1 MKLSQKL
8 IDNAV
13 APYFSAWA
21 HLNERILDSHQLRDG
36 RSESAMRA
44 GIRLFRELLDYCEG
58 AVSPLNWS
66 ERLDWIE
73 QQPAKF
79 AAFRQLDGLFIEMKK
94 AIPSKRIQSL
104 RSGN

>member
-8 IDNAV
+8 IDSAID
-13 APYFSAWA
+13 PYFSAWSQ
-21 HLNERILDSHQLRDG
+21 LNERISASHRLRDG
-36 RSESAMRA
+36 RSEPAMLE
-44 GIRLFRELLDYCEG
+44 GIRLFRGLLAHCEG

-79 AAFRQLDGLFIEMKK
+79 AAFRQLDGLFMEMKK
-94 AIPSKRIQSL
+94 AIPSKRIQSM

>member
-8 IDNAV
+8 IESAV
-13 APYFSAWA
+13 EPYFSAWA
-21 HLNERILDSHQLRDG
+21 HLNERISDSHGLRDG
-36 RSESAMRA
+36 RSEPAMQE
-44 GIRLFRELLDYCEG
+44 GIRLFRELLAHCEG
-58 AVSPLNWS
+58 AVSPLNWA

-79 AAFRQLDGLFIEMKK
+79 AAFRQLDVLFIEMKK
-94 AIPSKRIQSL
+94 AISSKRIQCL